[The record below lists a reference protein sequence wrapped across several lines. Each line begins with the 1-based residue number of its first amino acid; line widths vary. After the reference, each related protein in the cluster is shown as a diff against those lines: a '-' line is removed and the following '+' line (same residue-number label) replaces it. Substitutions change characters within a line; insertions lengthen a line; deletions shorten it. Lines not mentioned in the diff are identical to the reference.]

1 MMHKKAMRNRHVIT
15 TTQPPK
21 LTHDIVQPPPYHTGK
36 IKIGV
41 YYKPPRQRQSDED
54 LMLQSLLLGDKTNF
68 MPQFHFDI
76 KYLLY
81 FVTGFIGYLVIMA
94 LVR

>member
-1 MMHKKAMRNRHVIT
+1 MNKKAMRNRHVIT
-15 TTQPPK
+15 TTQAQK
-21 LTHDIVQPPPYHTGK
+21 LPHDIVQPPPYHTGK

-41 YYKPPRQRQSDED
+41 YYKPPRQQQSDED

-76 KYLLY
+76 KYLMYLIMG
-81 FVTGFIGYLVIMA
+81 FVGYLVVMA

>member
-1 MMHKKAMRNRHVIT
+1 MHDNTLDKQFKEKPRVT
-15 TTQPPK
+15 
-21 LTHDIVQPPPYHTGK
+21 PYDTGK

-76 KYLLY
+76 KYLMY
-81 FVTGFIGYLVIMA
+81 FVMGFVGYLVIMA